1 MLSSFMDLIN
11 QLNLSLMTKK
21 LAKLIID
28 LQRSVSFLMGS
39 HKRNLSTFK
48 NILVNT
54 VQRVF
59 SAGPKLKER
68 GQNAKGT
75 VYTIGQ

>member
-1 MLSSFMDLIN
+1 MHL
-11 QLNLSLMTKK
+11 LNSGHLTKK
-21 LAKLIID
+21 SAKSTKD
-28 LQRSVSFLMGS
+28 LHHSVSFLMGS
-39 HKRNLSTFK
+39 HKRNLNTFK

-68 GQNAKGT
+68 GQNAKST
-75 VYTIGQ
+75 AYTIGQ

>member
-1 MLSSFMDLIN
+1 MLLIN
-11 QLNLSLMTKK
+11 QLNSGHMTKK
-21 LAKLIID
+21 LGKSTID

-39 HKRNLSTFK
+39 HKRNLNTFK

-59 SAGPKLKER
+59 SAGLKLKER
-68 GQNAKGT
+68 GQNAEST

>member
-1 MLSSFMDLIN
+1 MHLIN
-11 QLNLSLMTKK
+11 QLNSGHVTEN
-21 LAKLIID
+21 LIID

-39 HKRNLSTFK
+39 HKRNLNTFK

-68 GQNAKGT
+68 GQNAEST
-75 VYTIGQ
+75 VYTIGK

>member
-1 MLSSFMDLIN
+1 MHLIN
-11 QLNLSLMTKK
+11 QLNSGHMTKK
-21 LAKLIID
+21 LAKSTTD

-39 HKRNLSTFK
+39 HKRNLNTFK

-68 GQNAKGT
+68 GQNAEST

>member
-1 MLSSFMDLIN
+1 MHLIN
-11 QLNLSLMTKK
+11 QLNSGHMTKNST
-21 LAKLIID
+21 IN
-28 LQRSVSFLMGS
+28 LQSSVSFL
-39 HKRNLSTFK
+39 RNLNTFK

-68 GQNAKGT
+68 GQNAEGT